1 MFLITAEKGIRGNG
15 SETPGKFLESHLHI
29 RNALFEKRGHNKKD
43 RVQTPKALPQV
54 THLILCNSLDDPKTL
69 IKCNS

>member
-29 RNALFEKRGHNKKD
+29 REMPFLKREGTTKRTGSKP
-43 RVQTPKALPQV
+43 PKPF
-54 THLILCNSLDDPKTL
+54 PKL
-69 IKCNS
+69 RI